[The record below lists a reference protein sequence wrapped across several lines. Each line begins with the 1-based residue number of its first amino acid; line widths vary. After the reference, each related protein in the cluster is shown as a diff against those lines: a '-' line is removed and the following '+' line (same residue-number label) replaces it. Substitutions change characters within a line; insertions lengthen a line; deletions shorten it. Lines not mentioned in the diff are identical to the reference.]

1 MYLLKVMSS
10 LGLRWSPTLYGVWVI
25 ISEDFIA
32 KVVVKIVPVIELAYQ
47 ILFKKKW
54 GISFSLDDIIKV

>member
-10 LGLRWSPTLYGVWVI
+10 LGLHWSPTLYGVWVI

-32 KVVVKIVPVIELAYQ
+32 KVVVGKIVPVIELAYQ
-47 ILFKKKW
+47 ILFKKK
-54 GISFSLDDIIKV
+54 